1 MLIIEDNMFCQ
12 QYLLEILNIL
22 GVEYETAIN
31 GLDGVKIVERYL
43 QRGKMFD
50 IILMDLIM
58 PTMDGY

>member
-1 MLIIEDNMFCQ
+1 MPQKQIMLIIEDNLFCQ

-43 QRGKMFD
+43 
-50 IILMDLIM
+50 
-58 PTMDGY
+58 

>member
-1 MLIIEDNMFCQ
+1 MLIIEDNLFCQ

-58 PTMDGY
+58 PAMDGY